1 MHFDVTN
8 FRRYLDMLTSEQIEQ
23 LLAVGRSVIAERRT
37 AEAMKWETQQAIDRR
52 CALLKGPDKEGVVSY

>member
-23 LLAVGRSVIAERRT
+23 LLAVGRTVIAERRT
-37 AEAMKWETQQAIDRR
+37 AGALAKETQDAIDRR
-52 CALLKGPDKEGVVSY
+52 LKCDVRQILGVD